1 MIVLKKATIALQQR
15 NPFPYPH
22 EAIMA
27 ALAVSLVL
35 TMWFI
40 EPAFLSW
47 PTQRDLSTHVWELA
61 LLSIPMTL
69 VIITAGIDLSIGSAM
84 ALSAVVLGLC
94 FERGMSPWT
103 ASLLAVMAGMAAG
116 ALNGFFIAWIRVH
129 PLIVT
134 LATLAAFRGI
144 AEGISLGRPIS
155 GFPESFA
162 MIGRGQAI
170 GIPIPGIIVLV
181 AALAAIGILW
191 KTPLG
196 RYIYALGHNETGTR
210 FSGIPVQRIK
220 FLLYTV
226 SGTCAG
232 LCAVLYVARRNTAKA
247 DIAMG
252 MELDVITAV
261 VLGGTSIFGGRGTI
275 IGTLLGV
282 FMIHEVREFVSWR
295 WNQDE
300 LNFVVIGTLLIVAV
314 LVNKFFA
321 RKNAA

>member
-1 MIVLKKATIALQQR
+1 MIDRRQ
-15 NPFPYPH
+15 NPFAYTH

-27 ALAVSLVL
+27 VLAILLLL
-35 TMWFI
+35 TMGFM

-47 PTQRDLSTHVWELA
+47 RTQRELSTHVWELA
-61 LLSIPMTL
+61 LLAIPMTF

-84 ALSAVVLGLC
+84 ALAAVVLGLC
-94 FERGMSPWT
+94 FEAGMSPWI
-103 ASLLAVMAGMAAG
+103 ASILAVFVGLGAG
-116 ALNGFFIAWIRVH
+116 ALNGFFIAYVRVH

-162 MIGRGQAI
+162 VIGRGQAL
-170 GIPIPGIIVLV
+170 GLPIPGIIVL
-181 AALAAIGILW
+181 ATALAALLILW

-196 RYIYALGHNETGTR
+196 RYVYAIGHNETGAR

-232 LCAVLYVARRNTAKA
+232 LCAALYVARRNTAKA
-247 DIAMG
+247 DIATG

-300 LNFVVIGTLLIVAV
+300 LNFVVIGILLVVAV
-314 LVNKFFA
+314 LLNRFFA
-321 RKNAA
+321 PKNARKK